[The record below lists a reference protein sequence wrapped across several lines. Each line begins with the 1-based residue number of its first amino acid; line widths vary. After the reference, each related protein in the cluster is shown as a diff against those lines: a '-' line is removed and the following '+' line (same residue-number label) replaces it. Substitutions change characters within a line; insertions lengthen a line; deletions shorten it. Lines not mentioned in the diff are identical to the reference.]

1 MENSVKEIVNLGIG
15 IYKAGEET
23 VQTSFTSAASFFNE
37 IKLKGETNTSEQAN
51 QLRELV
57 SKALRDLSQIETNAK
72 TSFEEFSKNLN
83 SKYNEIATQ
92 IDGSI
97 PDSVKESI
105 QAALDQIKTF
115 LESASPA
122 ESNTVAAD
130 PVEPTEAET
139 NSKKGK
145 SKIKAA

>member
-1 MENSVKEIVNLGIG
+1 MENSVKEILNLGIG
-15 IYKAGEET
+15 IYKVGEET
-23 VQTSFTSAASFFNE
+23 VQTSLTSAGSFFNE
-37 IKLKGETNTSEQAN
+37 IKFKGETNTSEQAN

-57 SKALRDLSQIETNAK
+57 NKALRDLSQIETNAK
-72 TSFEEFSKNLN
+72 TSYEEFSNNLN

-92 IDGSI
+92 IDGNI
-97 PDSVKESI
+97 PDSVKENI

-115 LESASPA
+115 LENVQPA
-122 ESNTVAAD
+122 ESNTVAAA
-130 PVEPTEAET
+130 PVEQTQAET